1 MPSCKDPETC
11 LFCVHYGVHADAHD
25 IRRLLSL
32 KFIIN
37 ETKAQRSLENFNSR
51 FVPVLYRVDEVLEAI
66 AGKSPN
72 MTQLIESI
80 SNEIDRGALDSFW
93 GIHFDTL
100 VSIGVVS

>member
-1 MPSCKDPETC
+1 M
-11 LFCVHYGVHADAHD
+11 
-25 IRRLLSL
+25 SL